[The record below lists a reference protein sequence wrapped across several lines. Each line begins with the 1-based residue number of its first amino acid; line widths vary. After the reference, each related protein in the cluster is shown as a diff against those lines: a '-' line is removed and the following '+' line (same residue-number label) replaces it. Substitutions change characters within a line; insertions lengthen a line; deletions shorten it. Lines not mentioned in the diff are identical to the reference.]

1 MLKQCRQGKLTKK
14 TFIYIRII
22 QNLTENKI
30 KNKLKENKN
39 MNVLLSIE
47 F

>member
-1 MLKQCRQGKLTKK
+1 MLKQCRQDKLTKK

-39 MNVLLSIE
+39 INVLLSIE